1 MAEFLSQDEID
12 ALLDICDDEPRDLG
26 SPEFE
31 KLYEDFID
39 TFNRSTENKRNNGYC
54 PTLNGADPKE
64 IIEEIEETEEYF
76 RQTLLNYKEF
86 SKFRKEFKRLEET
99 QPEIFI

>member
-12 ALLDICDDEPRDLG
+12 ALLDICDDEPEDLG

-31 KLYEDFID
+31 KLYEDFLE
-39 TFNRSTENKRNNGYC
+39 TFKRSDDNIRNDGYC
-54 PTLNGADPKE
+54 PPLNGANPGD
-64 IIEEIEETEEYF
+64 IIESLEETEKYF
-76 RQTLLNYKEF
+76 QQTLENYKEF
-86 SKFRKEFKRLEET
+86 KKYKKEFKRLEET